1 MVNVA
6 QQAWA
11 LSGTAVSL
19 ALAVY
24 ALLGS
29 RKAWRHHQHPVD
41 LVMFI
46 LASVWVLHLIA
57 STSLDIALD
66 NFASAKA
73 SISYEAQ
80 LSFQVLIVGVS
91 FFLLVSASVTKIWA
105 YLLLALQLLSGL
117 AALHWHRWSADAH
130 QTVYLSWIF
139 INLVTATLLTLILAF
154 QAYLSSTLM
163 SRLALAGGIVG
174 LILCVDELW
183 MTEKVP
189 HKAQLLRHFYA
200 AFLVMT
206 WHLNTLARTGS
217 TLDFQRETGFLAL
230 TGFGPDDD
238 AIAVAVSHER
248 RRIAQDL
255 HDGVGT
261 QIVSILSSLDSS
273 APQQQAISLALEQCL
288 LDLKM
293 TVDAIDVGNDNVRD
307 ALGSLRY
314 RVQHSLDKLG
324 ICMVWKVEMGDEL
337 DAVRGV
343 FAQQVL
349 RIAQESLANVMR
361 HAHASAVE
369 VSCRYVPEKNQLVL
383 EVRDNG
389 QGIPRAVNGR
399 PYGKGLEGM
408 RRRALAIGGKLVIS
422 SKPDVGTRVR
432 LTLPLNGIRH

>member
-1 MVNVA
+1 MFVVA
-6 QQAWA
+6 
-11 LSGTAVSL
+11 S
-19 ALAVY
+19 
-24 ALLGS
+24 
-29 RKAWRHHQHPVD
+29 
-41 LVMFI
+41 F
-46 LASVWVLHLIA
+46 WVLHLIA
-57 STSLDIALD
+57 STFLDIAPD
-66 NFASAKA
+66 NFTSAKA
-73 SISYEAQ
+73 AISYEAQ

-91 FFLLVSASVTKIWA
+91 FFLLISACVTKIWA
-105 YLLLALQLLSGL
+105 YHLLVLQLLSGL
-117 AALHWHRWSADAH
+117 VALNWHHWAADAN
-130 QTVYLSWIF
+130 QIIYLSWIF
-139 INLVTATLLTLILAF
+139 INLVTATLLTLVLAF
-154 QAYLSSTLM
+154 QAYSSGTLM

-183 MTEKVP
+183 MAETVT
-189 HKAQLLRHFYA
+189 HAAQLLQHFYA

-206 WHLNTLARTGS
+206 WHLNTLARAAS
-217 TLDFQRETGFLAL
+217 TLDFQRETGFSAL
-230 TGFGPDDD
+230 TGFGPVDD
-238 AIAVAVSHER
+238 AVTVAVSHER

-261 QIVSILSSLDSS
+261 QIVSILSSLDNS
-273 APQQQAISLALEQCL
+273 APQQQAVSLALEQCL

-293 TVDAIDVGNDNVRD
+293 TVDAIDLGNDNVLD

-324 ICMVWKVEMGDEL
+324 ICMVWKIEMGDEL
-337 DAVRGV
+337 EAVRGV

-369 VSCRYVPEKNQLVL
+369 VSCQYVPEKNQLLL

-389 QGIPRAVNGR
+389 QGIPRAISGR

-422 SKPDVGTRVR
+422 SKPYVGTRVQ
-432 LTLPLNGIRH
+432 LTLPLNGIRY